1 MKCCVTSGST
11 DTGCSEVLEGNRVSR
26 IGKLPITIPHGVDV
40 KIDDKKMTV
49 KGPKGELTHQM
60 PGLINAGVKD
70 GSIVVTRQNETK
82 QSLALHGLN
91 RSLIA
96 NMVEG
101 VSNGFTKILEIVG
114 IGYRAEVQGKNM
126 TLSLGF
132 SHPIIF
138 QAPPEIDL
146 AVDGGTRITVSGFDK
161 QLVGQVAA
169 IIRSFKKPEPYK
181 GKGIKYDGEHV
192 RRKAGKTGI

>member
-1 MKCCVTSGST
+1 M
-11 DTGCSEVLEGNRVSR
+11 SR
-26 IGKLPITIPHGVDV
+26 IGKLPITIPSGVDV
-40 KIDDKKMTV
+40 KIDDKNMTV
-49 KGPKGELTHQM
+49 KGPKGSLSHEM
-60 PGLINAGVKD
+60 PGLISADIED
-70 GSIVVTRQNETK
+70 GSIVVKRRNETK
-82 QSLALHGLN
+82 QSRALHGLN

-101 VSNGFTKILEIVG
+101 VSSGFTKTLEIIGV
-114 IGYRAEVQGKNM
+114 GYRAEIKGKNL
-126 TLSLGF
+126 TLSVGF

-146 AVDGGTRITVSGFDK
+146 AVEGGNRITVSGIDK

-181 GKGIKYDGEHV
+181 GKGIKYDGEYV
-192 RRKAGKTGI
+192 RRKAGKTGV